1 MIVQINLYDFG
12 CSRKNITKSTD
23 WRSKRPDRT
32 SETNLSRIVLVNL
45 VVRFHNKCLQLVSQF
60 TNLSYVQIDQRL
72 GRLPKRLYAE
82 IDVNDAVWKGTQ
94 SRNQIPRIYILI

>member
-1 MIVQINLYDFG
+1 MNACIIHVVQINLYATV
-12 CSRKNITKSTD
+12 CSRKNIID
-23 WRSKRPDRT
+23 EQPDRT

-82 IDVNDAVWKGTQ
+82 IDVNDAV
-94 SRNQIPRIYILI
+94 